1 MRFIYRLKQVF
12 LACGDLLAYFLALW
26 LALVI
31 RNLQIATPDQIVA
44 NTLYFVPLYAF
55 WLILNFISGLYDL
68 GKQEKTPVGQFIQ
81 AGILSIILGITL
93 FYIIPNP
100 TVSPKTILVLNVLF
114 GYFLSFFWHWF
125 YKKYLE
131 EKTISNNIIF
141 VGFANEAEELI
152 NILKNNPGLGY
163 KVVALIDPE
172 NKIEADKFSD
182 IEIYKNLNGIS
193 LAVGKHQASRLIIAP
208 HLKKDASALR
218 ELYNLMF
225 QNVRVTE
232 LTSFYEFIT
241 GRIPPS
247 TFSES
252 WFLDHIKNQD
262 QPIYERLRLVFD
274 FLLAIILGSIFIV
287 FLPFIA
293 IAIKLNSTGPIFYKQ
308 KRVGKLGKE
317 FYLYKFRSMQVLSA
331 DGSAEIA
338 GAVFAQKNDERI
350 TAVGKILRKMRLDEL
365 PQIINLIKQDITFI
379 GPRPERPE
387 IVQQLETQMPY
398 YSLRHIIKPG
408 LTGWAAVHQHYTD
421 TLETSLQKLQYDLF
435 YIKNRSILLDLSILL
450 RTVNVVLRMM
460 GQ

>member
-1 MRFIYRLKQVF
+1 
-12 LACGDLLAYFLALW
+12 
-26 LALVI
+26 
-31 RNLQIATPDQIVA
+31 
-44 NTLYFVPLYAF
+44 
-55 WLILNFISGLYDL
+55 
-68 GKQEKTPVGQFIQ
+68 
-81 AGILSIILGITL
+81 
-93 FYIIPNP
+93 
-100 TVSPKTILVLNVLF
+100 
-114 GYFLSFFWHWF
+114 
-125 YKKYLE
+125 LE

-365 PQIINLIKQDITFI
+365 P
-379 GPRPERPE
+379 
-387 IVQQLETQMPY
+387 
-398 YSLRHIIKPG
+398 
-408 LTGWAAVHQHYTD
+408 
-421 TLETSLQKLQYDLF
+421 
-435 YIKNRSILLDLSILL
+435 
-450 RTVNVVLRMM
+450 
-460 GQ
+460 